1 MAQQTPADQA
11 QDAARRAGQNI
22 QQGAQRTGQAIQQGA
37 DRIASATQQSAELSP
52 ADASEIR
59 QTLRETTDAA
69 LTKGGFDDTIERFSD
84 ADRARLARDN
94 FVKQDH
100 QVLDGRVA
108 QFQKD
113 WQGKYNQ
120 EFKIT
125 DNNAVFPQAFV
136 MIVPSSENARLAAE
150 RQEPGGA
157 NVNQQNA
164 PQRAIVVFAAG
175 DGMPETRVPMVKE
188 SLGKWKID
196 APDNY
201 SAQQYHD
208 YLLKELT
215 AADEQKAQ
223 WPADHDAA
231 YRNVAHH
238 VIIAVMGGDQAQ
250 QGNQTERPMPGGGAR
265 PSDRDNPSPFPD
277 RTQPNQPAPVP
288 NPNP

>member
-1 MAQQTPADQA
+1 

-69 LTKGGFDDTIERFSD
+69 LTKGGFDDTIERFTD
-84 ADRARLARDN
+84 ADRARLAGDS

-113 WQGKYNQ
+113 WQSKYNQ

-157 NVNQQNA
+157 NANQQNA
-164 PQRAIVVFAAG
+164 SQ
-175 DGMPETRVPMVKE
+175 
-188 SLGKWKID
+188 
-196 APDNY
+196 
-201 SAQQYHD
+201 
-208 YLLKELT
+208 
-215 AADEQKAQ
+215 
-223 WPADHDAA
+223 
-231 YRNVAHH
+231 
-238 VIIAVMGGDQAQ
+238 
-250 QGNQTERPMPGGGAR
+250 
-265 PSDRDNPSPFPD
+265 
-277 RTQPNQPAPVP
+277 
-288 NPNP
+288 